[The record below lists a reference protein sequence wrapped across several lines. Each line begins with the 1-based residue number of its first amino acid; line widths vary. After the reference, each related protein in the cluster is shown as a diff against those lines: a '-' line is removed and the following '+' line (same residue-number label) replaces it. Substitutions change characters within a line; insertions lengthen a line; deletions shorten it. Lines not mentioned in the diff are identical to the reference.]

1 MLKTRRLCSIAILAI
16 VICAMEKPVYAD
28 AKETWNHTL
37 ATTGFQQQERMDWCW
52 VASARNMAVTKVSNV
67 NVKKTQSDVVKS
79 IKGSVKNCTGSLR
92 DISVA
97 TKKFNISCAS
107 SYKSS
112 RLSFNT
118 IKGKINKGGG
128 VVMVMQHPLYG
139 KHAILLYAY
148 SSSKNVKVYD
158 SKGGAILCKYAN
170 LRDGKVLPGYSYEE
184 SVYF

>member
-92 DISVA
+92 DIRFLNSA
-97 TKKFNISCAS
+97 KWAE
-107 SYKSS
+107 
-112 RLSFNT
+112 
-118 IKGKINKGGG
+118 
-128 VVMVMQHPLYG
+128 PL
-139 KHAILLYAY
+139 LL
-148 SSSKNVKVYD
+148 
-158 SKGGAILCKYAN
+158 
-170 LRDGKVLPGYSYEE
+170 VLPLFVLYRKPREGNKVCKRYCSMYNRNSYILHLWM
-184 SVYF
+184 